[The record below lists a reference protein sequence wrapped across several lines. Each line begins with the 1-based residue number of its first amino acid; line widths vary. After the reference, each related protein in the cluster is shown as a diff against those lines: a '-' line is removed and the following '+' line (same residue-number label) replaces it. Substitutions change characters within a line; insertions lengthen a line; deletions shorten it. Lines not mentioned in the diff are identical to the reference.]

1 MKLIIPYKLEF
12 ANVVAS
18 FIEEVGVSYGADDDE
33 KKQLRLIGEE
43 AFSLI
48 IGGIPDREF
57 TEMFH
62 LHCVEMEDK
71 ISFQFSNHGRPM
83 DVREIREFTIEDTEG
98 TADGL
103 SLSLLR
109 GYTDELLFR
118 NLGNE
123 GWELVINFRIK
134 NFNKI
139 NGRAAVIS
147 DETQP
152 DQLQDYVIRRSVVDD
167 IPGIINLVYNTYRY
181 SYIKSFAYSKELF
194 KEALES
200 GKIFSMIVVSKSG
213 KIIGHNAII
222 FDSPRL
228 GEVGMA
234 MIDPAYR
241 RSRAFFSLI
250 GAMKNEVLQTNPE
263 LVLYSKAVTSHK
275 SSQAFMFNFYPC
287 LLQVSVYKHASFI
300 GIQGELNPRESL
312 IFGYVSISSNP
323 STITVFVPVEHH
335 AIIQAILNEGRI
347 PVTLIISTGEFSGE
361 KSQMEVQADLSA
373 EHAFLHFSSIG
384 ADFGKVL
391 RQQTKALQKD
401 DVNTIYA
408 IIPTDENIG
417 GDINQALF
425 QNGYFFSGIKPNEQG
440 GWDLFYANLLHQ
452 KFNFDNI
459 QLFNPKAV
467 DLCNYVKALYGQL
480 D

>member
-1 MKLIIPYKLEF
+1 M
-12 ANVVAS
+12 S
-18 FIEEVGVSYGADDDE
+18 HGADDEE

-48 IGGIPDREF
+48 LGGIPDHEF

-62 LHCVEMEDK
+62 LHCVEMENK

-83 DVREIREFTIEDTEG
+83 DVREIREFTIEDADG

-109 GYTDELLFR
+109 GYTDELVFR

-123 GWELVINFRIK
+123 GWELVINFRIRDFK
-134 NFNKI
+134 GI
-139 NGRAAVIS
+139 MRRADIIR
-147 DETQP
+147 DQQP
-152 DQLQDYVIRRSVVDD
+152 YDQMQEYSIRKSGVDD

-181 SYIKSFAYSKELF
+181 SYKKSFAYSKELF
-194 KEALES
+194 KEAIES

-213 KIIGHNAII
+213 KIIGHIAII

-228 GEVGMA
+228 GEIGMA
-234 MIDPAYR
+234 MVDPAYR
-241 RSRAFFSLI
+241 RSRAFFSLTR
-250 GAMKNEVLQTNPE
+250 AMKDEVLQTNPE
-263 LVLYSKAVTSHK
+263 LVLYIKAVTSHK
-275 SSQAFMFNFYPC
+275 SSQAFMVNFSPC

-300 GIQGELNPRESL
+300 GIQGDVNPRESL
-312 IFGYVSISSNP
+312 IFGYKSIPLKP
-323 STITVFVPVEHH
+323 SAQMVHIPAEHH
-335 AIIQAILNEGRI
+335 AIIQAILGDGRI
-347 PVTLIISTGEFSGE
+347 LYALNINIGGFPGE
-361 KSQMEVQADLSA
+361 KSQMEMQNDPAA
-373 EHAFLHFSSIG
+373 GHAFLHFSTLG
-384 ADFGKVL
+384 NDFGKVL

-401 DVNTIYA
+401 GAITIYA
-408 IIPTDENIG
+408 IIPTHENMG
-417 GDINQALF
+417 SDVDRLLF
-425 QNGYFFSGIKPNEQG
+425 QNGYFFSGIKPNQDG

-459 QLFNPKAV
+459 HLFNPKAV
-467 DLCNYVKALYGQL
+467 DLCNYVKELYCRI